1 MNPAQLSPLR
11 VSLETSL
18 TATLLTV
25 VVGLAAAHWMSRYR
39 GRGRGLIDG
48 VLILPLVLPPT
59 VVGFFLLLMLGRR
72 SPAGQMLE
80 HIGLSVAFS
89 WPGTVVAAATVAFPL
104 MYRTALGAFEQV
116 NPNLLGAARS
126 LGASEWRVFRGVLL
140 PLAAPGVVAGTVLA
154 FARALGEFGATLM
167 LAGNIPGR
175 TQTMPAAIFF
185 AAEAGDLRT
194 AFTWVLVTVAMS
206 LAAIAIL
213 NLRGQPPRP
222 EPSQS
227 SGDGLWSVPDAA
239 APPSPKAELEVELRK
254 TYPGFQL
261 AVRFSNALATLGV
274 LGPSGSGKS
283 MMLRCIAGLEMPDAG
298 CVVLNGRVLFDSAA
312 GVCLPPADRRVG
324 IVFQDYALFPHLRVR
339 ENISF
344 GLHGQSAAEQ
354 TAVTEEWTGRL
365 QLGGLL
371 DRYPRELSG
380 GQKQRVALARALAMK
395 PDALLLDEP
404 FAALDP
410 HLRRQMEEQLRGL
423 LHSYQGAA
431 VFVTHDRNEAFR
443 LCDRL
448 LVLTGGQVAAAGP
461 RSELFA
467 SPGTLAAARVTGC
480 KNLAP
485 FERLDERTLRVEA
498 WGCTLRLPVSIPEG
512 TSFAGIRSH
521 HVEIVSAPG
530 PDTFRC
536 RLAGVVES
544 PFEATLYLAGG
555 ETPLE
560 AEMSLER
567 SAAILAMPQPWNVR
581 IPPERLLLLR

>member
-1 MNPAQLSPLR
+1 MNLAPLSPLR
-11 VSLETSL
+11 ISLQTSL
-18 TATLLTV
+18 VATLLTV
-25 VVGLAAAHWMSRYR
+25 VLGLAAAHWMSRYR
-39 GRGRGLIDG
+39 GRARGLIDG
-48 VLILPLVLPPT
+48 LLILPLVLPPT
-59 VVGFFLLLMLGRR
+59 VVGFFLLLLLGRR
-72 SPAGQMLE
+72 SPVGQLLE
-80 HIGLSVAFS
+80 HIGLAIAFS
-89 WPGTVVAAATVAFPL
+89 WPGTVIAAATVAFPL
-104 MYRTALGAFEQV
+104 MYRTSLGAFEQV

-185 AAEAGDLRT
+185 AAGAGDLRT
-194 AFTWVLVTVAMS
+194 AFIWVLVTVAMS
-206 LAAIAIL
+206 LAAIVVL

-222 EPSQS
+222 APQTAC
-227 SGDGLWSVPDAA
+227 DALWSVPDAA
-239 APPSPKAELEVELRK
+239 APPSPKAELEVELCRR
-254 TYPGFQL
+254 YPGFQL

-283 MMLRCIAGLEMPDAG
+283 MMLRCIAGLEIPNSG
-298 CVVLNGRVLFDSAA
+298 RIVLNGRVLFDSAA
-312 GVCLPPADRRVG
+312 HVCLPPADRRVG
-324 IVFQDYALFPHLRVR
+324 IVFQDYALFPHLTVR
-339 ENISF
+339 QNIAF
-344 GLHGQSAAEQ
+344 GLHARSAAEQ
-354 TAVTEEWTGRL
+354 AASTEEWTGRL
-365 QLGGLL
+365 QLAGLL

-395 PDALLLDEP
+395 PDILLLDEP

-410 HLRRQMEEQLRGL
+410 HLRRQMEEQLRAL
-423 LHSYQGAA
+423 LHTYQGAA

-461 RSELFA
+461 RAELFA

-485 FERLDERTLRVEA
+485 FERLGERTIRVPA
-498 WGCTLRLPVSIPEG
+498 WGCTLQLQSPIPEG
-512 TSFAGIRSH
+512 ASFAGIRSH
-521 HVEIVSAPG
+521 HVEIVGAPR
-530 PDTFRC
+530 PDTFPC

-544 PFEATLYLAGG
+544 PFEATIYLAGG
-555 ETPLE
+555 EVPLE
-560 AEMSLER
+560 AEMSLDR
-567 SAAILAMPQPWNVR
+567 SAAVLAMPQPWNVR
-581 IPPERLLLLR
+581 LPPERLLLLR